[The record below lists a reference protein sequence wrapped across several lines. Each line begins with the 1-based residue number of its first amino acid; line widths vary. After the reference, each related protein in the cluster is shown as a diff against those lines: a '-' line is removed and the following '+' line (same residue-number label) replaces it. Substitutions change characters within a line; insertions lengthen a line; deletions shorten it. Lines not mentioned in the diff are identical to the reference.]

1 MRLQSIEDVVNRRNN
16 HINMRNCRNVSLVSG
31 TIEVVLM
38 SMVVSK
44 RPLTMT
50 IAIVNNKD
58 FLITALGHPVSI
70 KASEF
75 LLESILLFQ
84 TFLTPH
90 PSPHLSLLPSLIS

>member
-1 MRLQSIEDVVNRRNN
+1 MLP
-16 HINMRNCRNVSLVSG
+16 LVLG

-38 SMVVSK
+38 SMVVLK

-50 IAIVNNKD
+50 IAIVNNED

-70 KASEF
+70 KASGF

-84 TFLTPH
+84 TFLISH
-90 PSPHLSLLPSLIS
+90 PSPHSSLLPSLIS